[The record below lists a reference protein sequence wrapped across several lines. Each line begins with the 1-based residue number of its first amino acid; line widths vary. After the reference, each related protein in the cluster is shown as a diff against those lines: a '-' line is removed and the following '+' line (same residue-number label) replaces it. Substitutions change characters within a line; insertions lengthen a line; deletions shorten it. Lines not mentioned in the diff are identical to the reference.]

1 MNKKLEN
8 FCKEFGYD
16 VNGQVGYG
24 IVNGYEVNIYLEQ
37 DYSYPVRV
45 HISTF
50 ITDEQKSR
58 VKAELDAKNIKRL
71 NVSFDR
77 YGLVLGLND
86 TTMGKLMTRLNDII
100 KGAIETLKNAE
111 ALDFE
116 YCPVCAMKFDETNKK
131 CCVINGVRITL
142 DNECIS
148 EIESRNK
155 EFDSQPN
162 NILKGL
168 GGALIG
174 ALVGAIITF
183 ILFLLG
189 YVATISGIV
198 AVWLGCFLYKKFGGK
213 ANAYMYAI
221 VSGVRAFTRT
231 MEVLKWAVL
240 VGFIACLAFSLF
252 TDLSMP
258 FFFVSTPNEFFTSIY
273 SHIFSFG
280 DYIFLFIIIDKIQIK
295 KGEEKQLYLYSLIG
309 MLLILAL
316 FFLFYAKYQVTAFM
330 HNNAL
335 ADILVFSVQ
344 FNAIGR
350 LDIIAMLT
358 IMFITLFQLEI
369 YAYAFCDCFL
379 NVFPKLSKI
388 YSVVVFDVIF
398 GILYYVFIGK
408 YEILVG
414 SSQVWSPWLGL
425 FVNYIFPVIC
435 LIIILV
441 TRRKK
446 HERTS

>member
-1 MNKKLEN
+1 MTKQSVSVKQACILILMCIFANKILLLPSLMFEEAKADAFFAIVILFIFDILVLPIFIKLKTLYPEQKLSEILSKKLSPLVT
-8 FCKEFGYD
+8 K
-16 VNGQVGYG
+16 
-24 IVNGYEVNIYLEQ
+24 IIYLIFVVYFIFKCLLVFSITYVYFKQQIYQ
-37 DYSYPVRV
+37 DEIIWLII
-45 HISTF
+45 IS
-50 ITDEQKSR
+50 
-58 VKAELDAKNIKRL
+58 
-71 NVSFDR
+71 
-77 YGLVLGLND
+77 GL
-86 TTMGKLMTRLNDII
+86 
-100 KGAIETLKNAE
+100 
-111 ALDFE
+111 
-116 YCPVCAMKFDETNKK
+116 P
-131 CCVINGVRITL
+131 VINH
-142 DNECIS
+142 
-148 EIESRNK
+148 
-155 EFDSQPN
+155 
-162 NILKGL
+162 
-168 GGALIG
+168 
-174 ALVGAIITF
+174 
-183 ILFLLG
+183 
-189 YVATISGIV
+189 
-198 AVWLGCFLYKKFGGK
+198 
-213 ANAYMYAI
+213 AI